1 MLNHLVIKN
10 FAIIDEV
17 SIEFEP
23 NMTVITG
30 ETGAGKSIIIDAIDL
45 LLGSRASKD
54 VIKHGEQTAIIQGEF
69 TNLSHHTQTLLDQ
82 YDIEHDGDILIQRAI
97 KQDGRNKVTIN
108 GMMVSSSILKE
119 IAGNLVD
126 IHSQHQ
132 SNYLLNQKNHLSL
145 IDQLNQKI
153 IQPVKKKY
161 QNSYKSFVALK
172 NEYEDA
178 LNKKYSEEHIDYIQ
192 FQLNEIIEA
201 NLSVEEEDE
210 LLNMKKQVEFHDR
223 IFNALTEVVEVMS
236 TKNDLNSSI
245 YDVFRGVD
253 QIRDVDT
260 EYSEIADSLNDLYYN
275 AEEIVSSAN
284 KALYALDSFEID
296 LNEIESRLFTYQKLK
311 KKYGGS
317 VEAVLE
323 TQVSLENEL
332 DKLADRE
339 EYLSNLK
346 QRVGL
351 KYEECLV
358 IAEKLSKVR
367 KKQAHTLEKNIK
379 EYMDAL
385 HMPHANFKVDFS
397 VKYTNDG
404 KDKLSSS
411 GKDDITFMIST
422 NVGQPLKPIN
432 RVASGG
438 EISRVMLALKI
449 IFADVQGTE
458 TIIFDEI
465 DTGVSGKVADSIGKK
480 MHELGRQI
488 QVFSITHNPQVAA
501 ISDHHLFVS
510 KSSKNN
516 ETFTNVNYLSLDE
529 RTEKIAMMLSGEN
542 IDDVAL
548 SHARNLI
555 ANG

>member
-1 MLNHLVIKN
+1 
-10 FAIIDEV
+10 
-17 SIEFEP
+17 
-23 NMTVITG
+23 
-30 ETGAGKSIIIDAIDL
+30 
-45 LLGSRASKD
+45 
-54 VIKHGEQTAIIQGEF
+54 
-69 TNLSHHTQTLLDQ
+69 
-82 YDIEHDGDILIQRAI
+82 
-97 KQDGRNKVTIN
+97 
-108 GMMVSSSILKE
+108 
-119 IAGNLVD
+119 
-126 IHSQHQ
+126 
-132 SNYLLNQKNHLSL
+132 
-145 IDQLNQKI
+145 
-153 IQPVKKKY
+153 
-161 QNSYKSFVALK
+161 
-172 NEYEDA
+172 
-178 LNKKYSEEHIDYIQ
+178 
-192 FQLNEIIEA
+192 
-201 NLSVEEEDE
+201 
-210 LLNMKKQVEFHDR
+210 
-223 IFNALTEVVEVMS
+223 
-236 TKNDLNSSI
+236 
-245 YDVFRGVD
+245 
-253 QIRDVDT
+253 
-260 EYSEIADSLNDLYYN
+260 
-275 AEEIVSSAN
+275 
-284 KALYALDSFEID
+284 
-296 LNEIESRLFTYQKLK
+296 
-311 KKYGGS
+311 
-317 VEAVLE
+317 
-323 TQVSLENEL
+323 
-332 DKLADRE
+332 
-339 EYLSNLK
+339 
-346 QRVGL
+346 
-351 KYEECLV
+351 
-358 IAEKLSKVR
+358 
-367 KKQAHTLEKNIK
+367 
-379 EYMDAL
+379 MDAL

-438 EISRVMLALKI
+438 EISRVMLTLKI

>member
-438 EISRVMLALKI
+438 EISRVMLTLKI